1 MHGARSM
8 GVSLRTVQRYLV
20 TTSVLLVVLILAAAI
35 LVVWEVE
42 RAGRRQAEQQLLA
55 TTRALSLVVDGE
67 LKRYEAMLRVLSTSE
82 HVARRDWAGLDRQA
96 RGIVAS
102 PDAWLV
108 VSDRAGRQ
116 LVNTGLPAGVEL
128 PKGS

>member
-42 RAGRRQAEQQLLA
+42 RAGRKQAEQQLLA

-67 LKRYEAMLRVLSTSE
+67 LKRYEAILRTLSTSKQ
-82 HVARRDWAGLDRQA
+82 VAQRDWAGLDKQA
-96 RGIVAS
+96 RNLIAGR
-102 PDAWLV
+102 DAWLV
-108 VSDRAGRQ
+108 LSDRAGR
-116 LVNTGLPAGVEL
+116 
-128 PKGS
+128 